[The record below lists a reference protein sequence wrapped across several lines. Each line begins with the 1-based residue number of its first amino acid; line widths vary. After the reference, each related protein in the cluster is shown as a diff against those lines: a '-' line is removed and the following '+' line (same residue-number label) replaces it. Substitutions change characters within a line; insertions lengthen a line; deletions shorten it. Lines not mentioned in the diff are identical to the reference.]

1 MNILVVGCGKVGA
14 RLAMRLQ
21 EDEHDVS
28 IIARSNA
35 EAEKQLDAA
44 FSGSLLCGV
53 PIDQDNLKKAGMET
67 CDVCC
72 AVTDD
77 DNTNIMVAQLA
88 KEVYGVKKVISRVMD
103 PERGDIFAHF
113 GLETVCPTRL
123 TVEAI
128 CSALK
133 PVPEDKYLNFGS
145 HSVKFFYMDVPKEFV
160 DCTPDDIEY
169 EEHEALY
176 AVISA
181 DGNMRLANGVKAD
194 GRLIIFKEGDRL
206 IFTKMI

>member
-1 MNILVVGCGKVGA
+1 MNILIVGCGKVGA
-14 RLAMRLQ
+14 KLAMTLTN
-21 EDEHDVS
+21 EGHDVS

-35 EAEKQLDAA
+35 EADKQLDNA
-44 FSGSLLCGV
+44 FTGSLLCGV
-53 PIDQDNLKKAGMET
+53 PIDQDNLKKAGIET
-67 CDVCC
+67 CDVVC

-88 KEVYGVKKVISRVMD
+88 KEVYKVEKVISRILD

-133 PVPEDKYLNFGS
+133 PIPDDKYLNFGS
-145 HSVKFFYMDVPKEFV
+145 HAVKFTAIDVPKEFIGA
-160 DCTPDDIEY
+160 TPADIEY
-169 EEHEALY
+169 EENEALY

-181 DGNMRLANGVKAD
+181 DGTMTLAGTMSIA
-194 GRLIIFKEGDRL
+194 FHEGDKL
-206 IFTKMI
+206 IFSKAI